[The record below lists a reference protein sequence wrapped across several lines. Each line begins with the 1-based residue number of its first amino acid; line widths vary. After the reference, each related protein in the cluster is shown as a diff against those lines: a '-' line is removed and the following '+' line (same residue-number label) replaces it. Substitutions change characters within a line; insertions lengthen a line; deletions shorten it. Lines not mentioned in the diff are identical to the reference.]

1 MNKINAK
8 IKVTNVTGSNAN
20 MNKSINKTNLDTKV
34 LIKKAKKIQK
44 YTNDNDVV
52 EKDGHLKDYHIRLR
66 KLIVPQLWS
75 FSKLPKHTV
84 DMMVG
89 MIKPPVLAVVFH
101 HNIPPFSAQQFVG
114 ILLNPR

>member
-1 MNKINAK
+1 LFEVCVFVPPNLIDKTLG
-8 IKVTNVTGSNAN
+8 KVGAVLFVGFEVGS
-20 MNKSINKTNLDTKV
+20 ID
-34 LIKKAKKIQK
+34 
-44 YTNDNDVV
+44 DVV
-52 EKDGHLKDYHIRLR
+52 EKDGHLKDYLISLR

-101 HNIPPFSAQQFVG
+101 YNIPPFSAQQFVG
-114 ILLNPR
+114 ILLNP

>member
-52 EKDGHLKDYHIRLR
+52 EKDESKKKDNSKIIHEYLFENQLV
-66 KLIVPQLWS
+66 LID
-75 FSKLPKHTV
+75 F
-84 DMMVG
+84 
-89 MIKPPVLAVVFH
+89 
-101 HNIPPFSAQQFVG
+101 
-114 ILLNPR
+114 